1 MSNDKSPSNSVAD
14 LMLDSKRT
22 KPTFIATSNM
32 DQVVDVVLRLAM
44 EISVLR
50 DRMDIYEKLSEQHGF
65 GGSDKIENFEADE
78 TLQALQSARR
88 EQLVQRILHD
98 LSS

>member
-1 MSNDKSPSNSVAD
+1 MSKDKKETPSVTD
-14 LMLDSKRT
+14 LMLDKQRT
-22 KPTFIATSNM
+22 KPAFIANPNM

-50 DRMDIYEKLSEQHGF
+50 DRMDIYEQLAEDQGF
-65 GGSDKIENFEADE
+65 GGTEKIEGFTADE
-78 TLQALQSARR
+78 ALQTKQSERR
-88 EQLVQRILHD
+88 EKLVQRILHD

>member
-1 MSNDKSPSNSVAD
+1 MSKDTTPSVAD
-14 LMLDSKRT
+14 LMLDSQRT
-22 KPTFIATSNM
+22 KPAFIENPNM

-50 DRMDIYEKLSEQHGF
+50 DRMDIYEQLSEEHGF
-65 GGSDKIENFEADE
+65 GGAEKIEAFTGDEA
-78 TLQALQSARR
+78 LQAQQSERR
-88 EQLVQRILHD
+88 EKLVQRILHD

>member
-1 MSNDKSPSNSVAD
+1 MSKDKNQTPSVAE
-14 LMLDSKRT
+14 LMLDSQRT
-22 KPTFIATSNM
+22 KPAFITNPNM

-50 DRMDIYEKLSEQHGF
+50 DRMDIYEKLSEENGF
-65 GGSDKIENFEADE
+65 GGTEKIEAFTADE
-78 TLQALQSARR
+78 SLQTKQSERR
-88 EQLVQRILHD
+88 EKLVQRILHD

>member
-1 MSNDKSPSNSVAD
+1 MSKDKMETSSVAE
-14 LMLDSKRT
+14 LMLDSQRT
-22 KPTFIATSNM
+22 KPAFIANPNM

-50 DRMDIYEKLSEQHGF
+50 DRMDIYEQLAEDNGF
-65 GGSDKIENFEADE
+65 GGSEKIENFIADE
-78 TLQALQSARR
+78 NLHAQQSARR
-88 EQLVQRILHD
+88 EKLVQRILHD